1 MRFGA
6 GPKVFIGVTLGYF
19 LGKLSYQ
26 SKCAEKILRL
36 PNSRLADI
44 IRARRQGTAAGVE
57 RLLPD
62 QSLGAGSM
70 LSPFGPTTPSDT
82 VTGELSRRDRGRDFN
97 LDVHV
102 PQYAGLDDNDRPTID
117 SSRQLDE
124 DLQLPPSPQVTKSY
138 EELRRQ
144 NREDYVRRQQAPYR
158 PPSPSLEET
167 SQIRREPERQPQQPS
182 APQAK
187 NKYGDSWS

>member
-1 MRFGA
+1 M
-6 GPKVFIGVTLGYF
+6 
-19 LGKLSYQ
+19 
-26 SKCAEKILRL
+26 RL

-44 IRARRQGTAAGVE
+44 IRQRRQGNAAGVE

-82 VTGELSRRDRGRDFN
+82 VTGDHYRRDFN

-102 PQYAGLDDNDRPTID
+102 PQYAGLDDNERPTID

-124 DLQLPPSPQVTKSY
+124 DLQLPPSPQVSKSY

-144 NREDYVRRQQAPYR
+144 NREDYIRRQQAPYR
-158 PPSPSLEET
+158 PPPVLEET
-167 SQIRREPERQPQQPS
+167 PQIRREAERAASLAEEQQQQRQQPS
-182 APQAK
+182 QPQMK
-187 NKYGDSWS
+187 NKYGDAWS